1 MKNIIN
7 WIRNNKDRLNILLF
21 VVIFLIVF
29 NIGYQ
34 AGKLNV
40 VCKVCAPE
48 KVDMSLFWDVWDRVS
63 NAYIDN
69 TKIDQQKMIYGATS
83 GMVKSLGDPYTVFFS
98 PEENKS
104 FSEDVKGSFE
114 GVGMEIDIRKN
125 QLQVVSPIEGT
136 PAFKAGIKAGDKIL
150 KIDDLFTTDMTVEE
164 AVSHIKGP
172 KGTSVTLTIF
182 RDGWDTSKEIK
193 ITRDVIE
200 VPSVKWELK
209 NDGKEDI
216 AYIKLSHF
224 NENTSYKFIQ
234 VANDISKSSAKKI
247 VLDLRNN
254 PGGYLDVAV
263 DIAGYFLDR
272 NKIVTIEDFGG
283 KQAEEVLK
291 ASGNSVFLNYPTV
304 ILINQGSASASEILA
319 AALKENNKIQ
329 LIGEKSFGKGSVQEL
344 QNLPDGSSLKVTIA
358 HWLTPNRNLINEKGL
373 EADVKVE
380 LTQDDSSNNKDPQLD
395 KALEIISNI
404 K

>member
-1 MKNIIN
+1 MKNILN
-7 WIRNNKDRLNILLF
+7 WMKINKDRINILVF

-34 AGKLNV
+34 AGKINV
-40 VCKVCAPE
+40 VCKTCAPE
-48 KVDMSLFWDVWDRVS
+48 KVDMSLFWEVWDRVS
-63 NAYIDN
+63 DAYIDN
-69 TKIDQQKMIYGATS
+69 SKVDQQKMVYGATS

-98 PEENKS
+98 PKENKS

-136 PAFKAGIKAGDKIL
+136 PAFNAGIKAGDKIL

-172 KGTSVTLTIF
+172 KGTEVTMTIF
-182 RDGWDTSKEIK
+182 REGWDTSKEIK
-193 ITRDVIE
+193 IIRDVIE

-224 NENTSYKFIQ
+224 NENTAFKFIQ
-234 VANDISKSSAKKI
+234 TANDISKSSAKKI

-263 DIAGYFLDR
+263 NIAGYFLER

-344 QNLPDGSSLKVTIA
+344 QNLSDGSSLKVTIA

-373 EADVKVE
+373 EADIKIE
-380 LTQDDSSNNKDPQLD
+380 MTEENTADGKDPQLD